1 MGRGLGCFEK
11 QTIFMEVMESRDK
24 VDHEIWGGTS
34 RQHRKDVQKLF
45 YRLDDVQNRLKETND
60 EFESMRRKA
69 RKSKIEFEAVQKER
83 LVVISSESEYSL
95 FGVWKRLR
103 QI

>member
-1 MGRGLGCFEK
+1 
-11 QTIFMEVMESRDK
+11 
-24 VDHEIWGGTS
+24 
-34 RQHRKDVQKLF
+34 
-45 YRLDDVQNRLKETND
+45 
-60 EFESMRRKA
+60 MRRKA